1 MVQQQP
7 QPQPS
12 RADQLPS
19 QEQWEA
25 WSNQPLTQ
33 DFLRWV
39 EKRKQ
44 ELMVQWSNG
53 QYLGDGHTE
62 TIIRNAGAVGECQM
76 ASRILNLDYETF
88 VGDMTNE

>member
-1 MVQQQP
+1 MTQVPQAQQVT
-7 QPQPS
+7 

-25 WSNQPLTQ
+25 WLSQPLTQ

-44 ELMVQWSNG
+44 ELMVHWSNG
-53 QYLGDGHTE
+53 LYLGEGHTE
-62 TIIRNAGAVGECQM
+62 TIIRNAGAAGECQM
-76 ASRILNLDYETF
+76 ASRILNLDYDTF